1 MNKKTTFI
9 FTCDSDAEA
18 SVLLQSIQPEVM
30 QKIPKVSST
39 ITQSANTVF
48 LDIKSDDLSSL
59 RAACNSYLRWINTA
73 LSVKS
78 LL

>member
-1 MNKKTTFI
+1 MKNNTSFI
-9 FTCDSDAEA
+9 FTCTSDAEA
-18 SVLLQSIQPEVM
+18 SVIFHSLKPEIA

-39 ITQSANTVF
+39 IKQSGKN
-48 LDIKSDDLSSL
+48 LILEIQSDDLSSL